1 MRKRFF
7 ILAVLL
13 FSLFFLYKCAVN
25 PVTGK
30 KELMFIP
37 ESTEI
42 NIGKKVDLGVKSQ
55 YGLYDDKQLNQYVST
70 VGQSIVPFTH
80 RPKLKYHFSVLDS
93 SVVNAFAAPGGY
105 IYITRGLLALLNSE
119 AELATVLGHELGHVN
134 ARHSAKAMTRTI
146 LLNLGLVI
154 GSALSEDIKKY
165 APFVSIAS
173 QVLFLKY
180 SRDNEYQ
187 ADSLG
192 VRYARRA
199 GYNSGVMIK
208 FFKSLRKLEAKGGHT
223 LPNFLS
229 THPLTVKRIDRVKTL
244 LKPEDNKLA
253 IKQKDYLYKLDN
265 LVYGSDPRQ
274 GYTQGGVFY
283 HPIFR
288 FKFNIPTGW
297 KIANTPKQVTLST
310 KNGDAVILFSG
321 EYTDNRIKDYAEKLY
336 MRFENAVVSYKGY
349 TKVNGFNGYYM
360 NFNIY
365 NNQNASGQASETKV
379 YLISIR
385 KGNYIFS
392 FLAAAKPLDFRFYKK
407 QFANVIFSFSQLN
420 NPYYIN
426 RKPLRIHIVR
436 IIYLQTMKELLISR
450 KISQKYWKKILYANN
465 KTLSSKLRKGQLI
478 KLIY

>member
-1 MRKRFF
+1 MKKRIM
-7 ILAVLL
+7 ILSVLL

-55 YGLYDDKQLNQYVST
+55 YGIYNDKQLNQYVSSI
-70 VGQSIVPFTH
+70 GQSIVPFTH
-80 RPKLKYHFSVLDS
+80 RPKLQYHFAVLDS

-134 ARHSAKAMTRTI
+134 ARHSAKAMTRSI

-154 GSALSEDIKKY
+154 GSALSKEIRKF

-199 GYNSGVMIK
+199 GYNSGVMIN
-208 FFKSLRKLEAKGGHT
+208 FFKSLRKLEATGGHT

-244 LKPEDNKLA
+244 LKPDDSKLA
-253 IKQKDYLYKLDN
+253 IKQKNYLYKLDN

-274 GYTQGGVFY
+274 GYAQGGVFY
-283 HPIFR
+283 HPVFR

-310 KNGDAVILFSG
+310 KKGDAVILLTG
-321 EYTDNRIKDYAEKLY
+321 EYTDNRVKDYAEKLY
-336 MRFENAVVSYKGY
+336 SRFENSVVSYKGY
-349 TKVNGFNGYYM
+349 TNVNGFNAYYM
-360 NFNIY
+360 NFIIY
-365 NNQNASGQASETKV
+365 NQNNSGQTDATKV

-392 FLAAAKPLDFRFYKK
+392 FFAAAKPFNFSIYKK
-407 QFANVIFSFSQLN
+407 QFANTIFSFSQLN

-426 RKPLRIHIVR
+426 RKPLRIHVVR
-436 IIYLQTMKELLISR
+436 ITRPQNMKELLLSR
-450 KISQKYWKKILYANN
+450 RISQKYWKKILYANN
-465 KTLSSKLRKGQLI
+465 KTLQTNLKTGQLV